1 MYRNLLQRV
10 GPGAALL
17 VLATLGSPQKAF
29 GLDPDRALTQ
39 YVHRIWQSQQGLPQG
54 AILQIFQ
61 TREGYLWLATQT
73 GLVRFDGVRFEQA
86 EDIIPGVPPNLWVR
100 TALEDQQGAL
110 WLGSNES
117 GLYRLGPHGVSQYTT
132 SQGLPSNAIQC
143 LTQGRGGVIWACT
156 DGGLARLDVSGGE
169 PNIQAVQGA
178 GNENVHAA
186 CEDSSGGLWIGG
198 DQARL
203 AVRRGGEFTP
213 HPLKGIPASATVRA
227 LLCAGDTVW
236 AGTSDGLIRIQ
247 ANDRGGNDRGN
258 DRNNDQRLFTVKD
271 GLGEDFIFSLA
282 QGSAG
287 TIWIGTRN
295 GFSRL
300 RDGRLDS
307 FRPQDGL
314 SQSTAMSVFEDRE
327 GTLWVGTKRGL
338 NQFVDGR
345 GVPYTVSEGLP
356 SNEVGPVLEDR
367 NGVVWAGTLDRG
379 LARFDG
385 RGFLSVTTRDG
396 LASNAVYALA
406 EDRDGSL
413 WAGTQSGLNQLRDG
427 RVVGT
432 YTVQRGLPGNLIR
445 SLYQDRAGVLWAGTG
460 NGLAF
465 FHGGRFETAP
475 GAPRDA
481 VVALSEDGEGHIVM
495 ATENGVFRSMSRE
508 ASGGF
513 REITSNGASIR
524 PVNTLYRDAGGLLW
538 MGLNGGG
545 LRLLKGTE
553 ISSFLTRDGLY
564 DGEIYGI
571 AQDDQDRLWVACSR
585 GIFSVPRSE
594 LFQFAAGKLKKVA
607 SAPYSPTDAQ
617 RVIEGQSGVTP
628 VLSRTH
634 DGRLWFATI
643 RGLIVLDPNHWQ
655 REPTPPL
662 VVIETP
668 IVNGRS
674 EEPDQIGQLP
684 PGQKNIEFN
693 YAGLAYYLPSR
704 LRFRYKLEGYDRD
717 WIDAGNRREA
727 FYTNLP
733 PGPFRFR
740 VTACNADNVCTEQG
754 TMVAFSLAPHFYQR
768 DWFWPL
774 AAAAIA
780 ILGWLAYQ
788 LRIRRLRERYDLI
801 LAERSR
807 IARELHDT
815 LIQGF
820 SGITMAMQAL
830 AARLRPAQ
838 ERETLEDIIRDA
850 ATCLRETRQSVAGL
864 RAVKDSESGLTAAI
878 GAAAREITDTKDVR
892 LRLKLDKV
900 LRKLPAE
907 VEYNLLR
914 ITSEAV
920 SNSVKH
926 SGARTIEVALES
938 TPQALQLKVHDDGCG
953 LGKDGAALRPG
964 HYGII
969 GMKERATQIGAD
981 LELLSEPGHGTTV
994 VVLLPAGRAAANGGK
1009 VERVEKV
1016 ETLS

>member
-1 MYRNLLQRV
+1 MSRNVLRRV
-10 GPGAALL
+10 GPAAGLLALAALGL
-17 VLATLGSPQKAF
+17 PQTAF
-29 GLDPDRALTQ
+29 GLDPDRGLTQ

-86 EDIIPGVPPNLWVR
+86 EDIIPGAPPNLWAR
-100 TALEDQQGAL
+100 TALEDQRGAL

-117 GLYRLGPHGVSQYTT
+117 GLYRLGPHGVSQYSTA
-132 SQGLPSNAIQC
+132 QGLPSNSIQC
-143 LTQGRGGVIWACT
+143 LAPGRGGVIWVCT
-156 DGGLARLDVSGGE
+156 GGGLARLDVSGGE
-169 PNIQAVQGA
+169 PTIQAVQGA
-178 GNENVHAA
+178 GDENIHAA
-186 CEDSSGGLWIGG
+186 CEDSSGNLWMGG
-198 DQARL
+198 DGARL
-203 AVRRGGEFTP
+203 TVRRGDQFTSL
-213 HPLKGIPASATVRA
+213 PLKGLPGSASIRA

-236 AGTSDGLIRIQ
+236 AGTSDGLIRIH
-247 ANDRGGNDRGN
+247 GS
-258 DRNNDQRLFTVKD
+258 DQRLFTVKD

-300 RDGRLDS
+300 RDGKLDS

-356 SNEVGPVLEDR
+356 SNEVGPVLEDHT
-367 NGVVWAGTLDRG
+367 GVVWAGTLDRG

-385 RGFLSVTTRDG
+385 RRFRSLTTRDG

-406 EDRDGSL
+406 ENRDGSL
-413 WAGTQSGLNQLRDG
+413 WVGTQNGLNELRDG
-427 RVVGT
+427 RVVET
-432 YTVQRGLPGNLIR
+432 YTVRRGLPGNVIR

-465 FHGGRFETAP
+465 LSGGRFETAP

-481 VVALSEDGEGHIVM
+481 VVALSEDGQGHIVV
-495 ATENGVFRSMSRE
+495 ATENGVFRSVSQA

-513 REITSNGASIR
+513 REITWNGASIR
-524 PVNTLYRDAGGLLW
+524 PVNTLYRDRGGLLW

-553 ISSFLTRDGLY
+553 ISGLLTRDGLY
-564 DGEIYGI
+564 DGEIYGM
-571 AQDDQDRLWVACSR
+571 AQDDQDRLWMACSR

-594 LFQFAAGKLKKVA
+594 LLQFAAGKLKKVT

-617 RVIEGQSGVTP
+617 RVIEGQSGVAP
-628 VLSRTH
+628 VLSRTR

-643 RGLIVLDPNHWQ
+643 RGLILLDPNHWQ

-704 LRFRYKLEGYDRD
+704 LRFRYRLEGYDRD

-733 PGPFRFR
+733 PGQFRFR
-740 VTACNADNVCTEQG
+740 VTACNADNICTEQG
-754 TMVAFSLAPHFYQR
+754 AMVAFSLAPHFYQR
-768 DWFWPL
+768 AWFWPL
-774 AAAAIA
+774 VAAAIA
-780 ILGWLAYQ
+780 GLGWLAYQ

-830 AARLRPAQ
+830 AARLRPAR

-892 LRLKLDKV
+892 LRLKLEKV
-900 LRKLPAE
+900 PRKLPAE

-938 TPQALQLKVHDDGCG
+938 TPQALRLKVHDDGCG
-953 LGKDGAALRPG
+953 LGKDGATLRPG

-994 VVLLPAGRAAANGGK
+994 SVLLPAGRTAANGGK

>member
-1 MYRNLLQRV
+1 MYRNVLRRV
-10 GPGAALL
+10 SPAAGL
-17 VLATLGSPQKAF
+17 VLLTALGLPKTAL
-29 GLDPDRALTQ
+29 GLDPNRGLTQ
-39 YVHRIWQSQQGLPQG
+39 YVHRIWQTQQGLPQG

-61 TREGYLWLATQT
+61 TQEGYLWLATQT
-73 GLVRFDGVRFEQA
+73 GLVRFDGVRFQQA
-86 EDIIPGVPPNLWVR
+86 EDILPGTPANLWVR
-100 TALEDQQGAL
+100 AAFEDQRKAL

-117 GLYRLGPHGVSQYTT
+117 GVYRVGPEGVNQYTT
-132 SQGLPSNAIQC
+132 AQGLPSNGIQC
-143 LTQGRGGVIWACT
+143 LAPGHDGGMWVCT
-156 DGGLARLDVSGGE
+156 ENGLARLDISRGE
-169 PNIQAVQGA
+169 PHIQAFHAASGLTL
-178 GNENVHAA
+178 ENVRAA
-186 CEDSSGGLWIGG
+186 CEDSTGKLWVGG
-198 DQARL
+198 DGPVL
-203 AVRRGGEFTP
+203 AVGSDNQFTDRP
-213 HPLKGIPASATVRA
+213 IKGLPRSASVRA

-236 AGTSDGLIRIQ
+236 AGTSDGLVRIH
-247 ANDRGGNDRGN
+247 AG
-258 DRNNDQRLFTVKD
+258 DQRLFGVKD
-271 GLGEDFIFSLA
+271 GLADNFVFSLA

-287 TIWIGTRN
+287 TIWIGARN

-300 RDGRLDS
+300 RDGKFDS

-314 SQSTAMSVFEDRE
+314 SQSTAVAIFEDRE

-356 SNEVGPVLEDR
+356 SNEAGPVLEDR
-367 NGVVWAGTLDRG
+367 ARVLWAGTLDRG

-385 RGFLSVTTRDG
+385 QGFRSLTTREG
-396 LASNAVYALA
+396 LASNTVYALA

-427 RVVGT
+427 RVVET
-432 YTVQRGLPGNLIR
+432 YTVRRGLPGNSIR
-445 SLYQDRAGVLWAGTG
+445 SLYQDRAGVLWAGTE

-465 FHGGRFETAP
+465 FHGGGFESAP
-475 GAPRDA
+475 GAPPGM
-481 VVALSEDGEGHIVM
+481 VVALSEDREGHLVV
-495 ATENGVFRSMSRE
+495 ATERGVFQGLP
-508 ASGGF
+508 GGF
-513 REITSNGASIR
+513 REITYNGSAIR
-524 PVNTLYRDAGGLLW
+524 PVNTLYRDADGLLW

-545 LRLLKGTE
+545 LRLLDGSAIT
-553 ISSFLTRDGLY
+553 SFLTRDGLY

-571 AQDDQDRLWVACSR
+571 VRDDQDRLWMACSR

-594 LFQFAAGKLKKVA
+594 LRRFAAGELKKVN
-607 SAPYSPTDAQ
+607 SAAYSPMDAQ
-617 RVIEGQSGVTP
+617 RVIEGQSGVAP
-628 VLSRTH
+628 VLSKTH

-643 RGLIVLDPNHWQ
+643 RGLLVLDPTRWQ
-655 REPTPPL
+655 RETTPPL
-662 VVIETP
+662 VVVENP
-668 IVNGRS
+668 IVNGHS
-674 EEPDQIGQLP
+674 ERPDRIGQLP

-693 YAGLAYYLPSR
+693 YAGLAYYLPTR
-704 LRFRYKLEGYDRD
+704 LRFRYMLEGYDRD
-717 WIDAGNRREA
+717 WIEAGTRREA

-754 TMVAFSLAPHFYQR
+754 ATVAFSLAPHFYQR
-768 DWFWPL
+768 TWFWPL
-774 AAAAIA
+774 LAVAIA
-780 ILGWLAYQ
+780 GLGWGVYQ

-830 AARLRPAQ
+830 AARLRGSQ

-864 RAVKDSESGLTAAI
+864 RAGHDSESGLTAAI

-892 LRLKLDKV
+892 LKLKLDRG
-900 LRKLPAE
+900 LPKLPAD

-914 ITSEAV
+914 IASEAI

-938 TPQALQLKVHDDGCG
+938 TPNALRLKVHDDGSG

-969 GMKERATQIGAD
+969 GMKERATQIGAG

-994 VVLLPAGRAAANGGK
+994 SVLLPAGGTATAPA
-1009 VERVEKV
+1009 EKEKA